1 MFIHELTDWPVFDWD
16 HHQTTTLLARVRH
29 RQGLLC
35 GRMSALGF
43 ELRQEAA
50 LRSLTLE
57 VVKSNEIE
65 GELLDKALVRSS
77 IARRLGMDIGG
88 LLPADRAVEGIVEM
102 MLDATGN
109 FDKALTDERL
119 FAWQATLFPTGRSGL
134 YKIAT
139 GQWRDAHNGPMQV
152 VSGPMGREQVHFTA
166 PDAHRLDAEMG
177 AFLHWFNSPS
187 AHDPVLRAAIAHLWF
202 ITNHPFDDG
211 NGRIARAITDM
222 LLARADA
229 DPQRFY
235 SMSVQIEKE
244 KKSYYEILERT
255 QKGTMDITGW
265 IVWFL
270 ECLDGA
276 LQQAEVTLASVLK
289 RAAFMDRIATIALN
303 ERQQQMVTRLTD
315 DFFGRLTSSK
325 WAKMTKSSQDTA
337 LRDIQDLMQK
347 GIVVKDEMGG
357 RSTGYVL
364 KDF

>member
-1 MFIHELTDWPVFDWD
+1 MFIHELKGWPAFEWDD
-16 HHQTTTLLARVRH
+16 HHITTLLARVRH

-43 ELRQEAA
+43 DLRQEAA

-77 IARRLGMDIGG
+77 IARRLGMDIAG
-88 LLPADRAVEGIVEM
+88 LLPADRTVEGIVEM
-102 MLDATGN
+102 MLDATRHY
-109 FDKALTDERL
+109 DQTLTDDRL
-119 FAWQATLFPTGRSGL
+119 FAWHATLFPTGRSGL
-134 YKIAT
+134 YKITT
-139 GQWRDAHNGPMQV
+139 GQWRDGHNGAMQV

-166 PDAHRLDAEMG
+166 PDAHRLAAEMS
-177 AFLHWFNSPS
+177 AFLHWFNTPS
-187 AHDPVLRAAIAHLWF
+187 SHDPVLRAAVAHLWF
-202 ITNHPFDDG
+202 ITIHPFDDG

-222 LLARADA
+222 QLARADG

-244 KKSYYEILERT
+244 KQAYYNILERT
-255 QKGTMDITGW
+255 QRGTLNITDW
-265 IVWFL
+265 MVWFL
-270 ECLDGA
+270 ECLEGA

-289 RAAFMDRIATIALN
+289 RAAFMDRIAGIVLN
-303 ERQQQMVTRLTD
+303 ERQQHMILRLTD

-325 WAKMTKSSQDTA
+325 WAKLTKCSQDTA

-347 GIVVKDEMGG
+347 GIVTKDDMGG